1 MNWLRRL
8 LQVWIV
14 VCILLVVVA
23 LVTSTGEPVCEGP
36 LILGVDDSDP
46 PQCDDPISAL
56 PTAFPVIAGFGLV
69 LSGLFTAL
77 GSLAVRAAKKQSGEA
92 HTSAE

>member
-1 MNWLRRL
+1 MDWLHQL

-14 VCILLVVVA
+14 VCILLVLVA
-23 LVTSTGEPVCEGP
+23 LATSTGEPVCEGP

-56 PTAFPVIAGFGLV
+56 PTAFPVIAGFGLI

-77 GSLAVRAAKKQSGEA
+77 GILALRALTGRTGEA
-92 HTSAE
+92 PTSAD